1 MQIDQIG
8 IALRTAFARR
18 RQYRQTQ
25 RELEAYSDR
34 ELAELGLSRAD
45 IHSLALQAAENVPQ
59 EALQRRLRLVTA
71 I

>member
-1 MQIDQIG
+1 MQIEKIS

-34 ELAELGLSRAD
+34 ELGELGFSRAD
-45 IHSLALQAAENVPQ
+45 IHDIAMRSAADVPQ

>member
-1 MQIDQIG
+1 MQIEKIG

-34 ELAELGLSRAD
+34 ELGELGFSRAD
-45 IHSLALQAAENVPQ
+45 IHDIAMQSAANVPQ